1 MLFILCL
8 NPIAW
13 NVRATEGYRLSK
25 PISTKI
31 THLIYIDDMKLFAA
45 SENKLKRV
53 MTVAKNGMESTGLK
67 WNEKKCA
74 VIHVKRGQVEQ
85 GSGDMKIA
93 DLKPIESLDHYNT
106 YNFLGVFENTKQED
120 RQVVEAAAKTYL
132 QRLSIIWSSPLSDHA
147 KVVASNQY
155 ALPVLTYLMWTQTWP
170 IANIQQLDREGR
182 KIIVENGG
190 NHPKGSTA
198 ILYMSR
204 KLGGRGL
211 KSVEN
216 EYKNTKIKAAVKLYC
231 NADPTMAAVR
241 SFEELAVQSGRHSII
256 KDAKK

>member
-13 NVRATEGYRLSK
+13 KVRATEGYRLSK

-31 THLIYIDDMKLFAA
+31 THLLYIDDMKLFAA

-53 MTVAKNGMESTGLK
+53 MTVAKNGMESTDLK
-67 WNEKKCA
+67 WNVKKCA
-74 VIHVKRGQVEQ
+74 AIHLKRGQVEQ
-85 GSGDMKIA
+85 GSGDMKTA
-93 DLKPIESLDHYNT
+93 DFRPIKSLDQHNT
-106 YNFLGVFENTKQED
+106 YEFLGVFENTKQED
-120 RQVVEAAAKTYL
+120 KQVLEAAAKTYL

-182 KIIVENGG
+182 KIIVENGR
-190 NHPKGSTA
+190 NHPDTHHIDSDTLHVLDSNGSF
-198 ILYMSR
+198 
-204 KLGGRGL
+204 RG
-211 KSVEN
+211 KSCHGN
-216 EYKNTKIKAAVKLYC
+216 
-231 NADPTMAAVR
+231 
-241 SFEELAVQSGRHSII
+241 SII
-256 KDAKK
+256 NISM

>member
-1 MLFILCL
+1 MLLILCL

-13 NVRATEGYRLSK
+13 KVRATEGYRLSK

-31 THLIYIDDMKLFAA
+31 THLLYIDDMKLFAA

-85 GSGDMKIA
+85 GRGDMKIA
-93 DLKPIESLDHYNT
+93 DLKLIKSLDRHNAYK
-106 YNFLGVFENTKQED
+106 FLGVFENTKQED
-120 RQVVEAAAKTYL
+120 KQEREAAAKTYL

-155 ALPVLTYLMWTQTWP
+155 VLPVLTYLMWTQTWP
-170 IANIQQLDREGR
+170 IANI
-182 KIIVENGG
+182 
-190 NHPKGSTA
+190 
-198 ILYMSR
+198 
-204 KLGGRGL
+204 
-211 KSVEN
+211 
-216 EYKNTKIKAAVKLYC
+216 
-231 NADPTMAAVR
+231 
-241 SFEELAVQSGRHSII
+241 
-256 KDAKK
+256 